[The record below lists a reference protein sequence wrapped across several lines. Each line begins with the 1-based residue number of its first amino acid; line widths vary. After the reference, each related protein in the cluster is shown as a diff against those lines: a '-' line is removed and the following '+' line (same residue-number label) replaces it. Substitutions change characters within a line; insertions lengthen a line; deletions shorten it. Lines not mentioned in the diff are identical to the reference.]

1 MYLLGGVEMN
11 LYEGIFVRK
20 SVRNFLME
28 PVEQKLLDNIL
39 NFVSHQEMIS
49 EGQEIRYEIVNNLE
63 TKHHLTETLIGG
75 KVPYYFL
82 FYAKKTEDYL
92 LNAGY
97 LLEQIV
103 LYMTTKGLG
112 TCYLGMKN
120 FKSEDEFEPII
131 AVAFGKP
138 RKDFYQEERKKVN
151 RKSLN
156 DLCSFKSS
164 ISDEVKEIVRA
175 GRMAPSAIN
184 MQPWRFVVYENRIHV
199 FCRKDTLVPKS
210 MRKLHEIDM
219 GIVLAHLMV
228 AAEEFWYSPELKKL
242 PNISEQKFKQNQ
254 YIITVLLS

>member
-1 MYLLGGVEMN
+1 
-11 LYEGIFVRK
+11 
-20 SVRNFLME
+20 
-28 PVEQKLLDNIL
+28 
-39 NFVSHQEMIS
+39 MIS

-131 AVAFGKP
+131 AVAFGALFVYVYYK
-138 RKDFYQEERKKVN
+138 RKQMEKRRKMRRLQRMREMQER
-151 RKSLN
+151 
-156 DLCSFKSS
+156 
-164 ISDEVKEIVRA
+164 
-175 GRMAPSAIN
+175 G
-184 MQPWRFVVYENRIHV
+184 Y
-199 FCRKDTLVPKS
+199 
-210 MRKLHEIDM
+210 
-219 GIVLAHLMV
+219 
-228 AAEEFWYSPELKKL
+228 
-242 PNISEQKFKQNQ
+242 
-254 YIITVLLS
+254 